1 VGNTVLFVGRSNGFE
16 GFEPLSGKY
25 TLLWVCPWIR
35 IDLIEGEVQTSQL
48 IESSEGGVDVHGW
61 HSRFPIHGN
70 ESGISEHC
78 DYANSFGSTRAVP
91 T

>member
-1 VGNTVLFVGRSNGFE
+1 MASRVSNLCLVNTHWCGSAL
-16 GFEPLSGKY
+16 
-25 TLLWVCPWIR
+25 WIR

-61 HSRFPIHGN
+61 HSGFPIHGN

>member
-1 VGNTVLFVGRSNGFE
+1 MASRGSNLCLVNTHCCGSAL
-16 GFEPLSGKY
+16 
-25 TLLWVCPWIR
+25 WIR
-35 IDLIEGEVQTSQL
+35 INLIEGEVQTSLL